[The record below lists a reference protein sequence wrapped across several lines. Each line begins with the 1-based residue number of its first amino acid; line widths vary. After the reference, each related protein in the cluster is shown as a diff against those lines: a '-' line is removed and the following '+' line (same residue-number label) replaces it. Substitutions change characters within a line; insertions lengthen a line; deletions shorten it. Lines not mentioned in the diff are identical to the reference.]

1 MLDLNVDM
9 NSMFNFML
17 FWYTP
22 QINLISVL
30 LVYVRQYLVNKAPS
44 HERVPHCGCQN
55 VPLFECFKILASKVQ
70 HVTDID
76 DHLILLRNIVRDIIR
91 RNKVILHFDV

>member
-1 MLDLNVDM
+1 MLDLNIDM
-9 NSMFNFML
+9 DSMFNFML

-22 QINLISVL
+22 QIKLISVL

-44 HERVPHCGCQN
+44 HERESLTVGAKMSP
-55 VPLFECFKILASKVQ
+55 FECFKILASKVQ